1 MEDKLNRLFL
11 ECINELNR
19 IGIDILNENQYGKID
34 ISIER
39 SIFMKFIYACD
50 IHGDINKYECL
61 YKLLKENNINALVIG
76 RRLITKES

>member
-1 MEDKLNRLFL
+1 
-11 ECINELNR
+11 
-19 IGIDILNENQYGKID
+19 
-34 ISIER
+34 
-39 SIFMKFIYACD
+39 MKFIYACD